1 VIAWNPLLAHRALGW
16 LGPDVRAPARLVA
29 SRLVSHADREGRSHP
44 SIARLAYETGLS
56 DRTVQRALSQLRAA
70 GVVTWL
76 SAFEPTTG
84 RHGSNRYRVSL
95 AALLERESAERRRR
109 SAGWCPPDTGGGVDA
124 SGGGVGVADDQL
136 RDLPTTKEEE
146 ARGRTDA
153 HVPPTPAPA
162 NDAAA
167 ADVGSLE
174 SDDLP
179 APAAPD
185 APPAP
190 RVEPEDQPTP
200 PEPARPEG
208 DGANRVSAPSA
219 EAPTDPPS
227 APVGVAGA
235 ASSTP
240 PPGGIALEAA
250 RTAWRAAHS
259 ARYGRATPPAGPN
272 DEALLLEL
280 LERAGA
286 ELTRTG
292 LGRGDP
298 GAAARVVGRVLRF
311 YVREDGSR
319 ETYREGFLVQKRHT
333 LGFLRGERKLGD
345 FFAAALGAEAREAQA
360 TYRARAR
367 AEFGKEAR
375 QAPPPGD
382 FWREAIERLHS
393 AAAGP
398 PVPRP
403 RLASGAR

>member
-1 VIAWNPLLAHRALGW
+1 MTAWNPLLAHRALGW
-16 LGPDVRAPARLVA
+16 LGPAVGAPARLVA

-44 SIARLAYETGLS
+44 SIARLAHETGLS

-76 SAFEPTTG
+76 SAFDPTTG

-95 AALLERESAERRRR
+95 AALLERESAERRQR
-109 SAGWCPPDTGGGVDA
+109 SAGWCPHDTGGGGDA
-124 SGGGVGVADDQL
+124 SGGGVPVADDQL
-136 RDLPTTKEEE
+136 SDLLTTKEAE
-146 ARGRTDA
+146 ARGRADA

-174 SDDLP
+174 SDDH
-179 APAAPD
+179 AEQAAPD

-190 RVEPEDQPTP
+190 RVEPEDRSSP
-200 PEPARPEG
+200 PEPARSEG
-208 DGANRVSAPSA
+208 EGANPRSVPSD
-219 EAPTDPPS
+219 EAAT
-227 APVGVAGA
+227 
-235 ASSTP
+235 ASQ
-240 PPGGIALEAA
+240 GGIALEAA
-250 RTAWRAAHS
+250 RAAWRAAHG

-280 LERAGA
+280 LERAGT
-286 ELTRTG
+286 ELTRAG

-298 GAAARVVGRVLRF
+298 GAAARVVGRVLRS

-319 ETYREGFLVQKRHT
+319 ETYREGFLAQKRHA

-345 FFAAALGAEAREAQA
+345 FFAAALGSE
-360 TYRARAR
+360 AR
-367 AEFGKEAR
+367 AEQATRRADARAELGKEAR
-375 QAPPPGD
+375 HAPPHGNL
-382 FWREAIERLHS
+382 WREAIERLHS

-403 RLASGAR
+403 RLASGTR